1 MLWPLVY
8 SWSIVGIQLEY
19 FNCIPTMFQLY
30 SNDPNIQL
38 CWHHVKHTVVLMLN
52 PRNIWL
58 EHISSLGHFQLIW
71 ISVGFQL
78 EISNWIPT
86 EIQMNWKRPNIEMC
100 SSHMFLGFSITIPTT
115 CGYPIT
121 QNIHLAVH
129 RYRVA
134 DLDVGQAI
142 HIHDAVGLRHVHQ
155 GVNV

>member
-1 MLWPLVY
+1 MRSRNTCVMTNLLLQVHLEHTWNMFGIFHIY
-8 SWSIVGIQLEY
+8 SNYIIKSTRQQCHIWNGIFHIY
-19 FNCIPTMFQLY
+19 STYIPTEF
-30 SNDPNIQL
+30 
-38 CWHHVKHTVVLMLN
+38 
-52 PRNIWL
+52 
-58 EHISSLGHFQLIW
+58 

-129 RYRVA
+129 RHRVA